1 MLRAGPEATLQP
13 GARVGV
19 ENHFYCGDCYTCA
32 EDRGDICSRLDQYG
46 HGKGTE
52 HGGFSEYSIVS
63 SKYRHHYRVLVLPQ
77 HPAGTAT
84 PSRRTSPSSRGC
96 CWSHWGWR
104 TTAWRP
110 SR

>member
-1 MLRAGPEATLQP
+1 MPILSMLRSGPEATLQP

-63 SKYRHHYRVLVLPQ
+63 SKYRHL
-77 HPAGTAT
+77 
-84 PSRRTSPSSRGC
+84 
-96 CWSHWGWR
+96 
-104 TTAWRP
+104 
-110 SR
+110 